1 MLDFVDRLY
10 TTWRLP
16 PLAAVLFSV
25 QSSFPLEDKRNG
37 GLDFLK
43 AAVVKKWRVK
53 ISLLCDGF
61 FSFAV
66 ARQVVSFALI
76 LTSNSHRNVTDSLC
90 FDRIMG

>member
-1 MLDFVDRLY
+1 MRVEVFPAAVGLFLISRNVLDFVDRLY

-16 PLAAVLFSV
+16 PLAAVFVSV

-66 ARQVVSFALI
+66 VRQIVNCSV
-76 LTSNSHRNVTDSLC
+76 
-90 FDRIMG
+90 